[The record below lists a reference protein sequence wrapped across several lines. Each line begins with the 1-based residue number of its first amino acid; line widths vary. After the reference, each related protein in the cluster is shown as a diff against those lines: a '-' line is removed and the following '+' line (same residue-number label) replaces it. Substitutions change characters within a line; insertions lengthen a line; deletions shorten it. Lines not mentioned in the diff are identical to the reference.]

1 MIWAASYMTFAMVV
15 PGQTTKCTCEAIG
28 KAFQYFGYIPYNLQ
42 FEMEQQL
49 LLNIRLAQR
58 QFLMIH
64 SITL

>member
-1 MIWAASYMTFAMVV
+1 MVV

-28 KAFQYFGYIPYNLQ
+28 KAFQYFRYIPYNLQ